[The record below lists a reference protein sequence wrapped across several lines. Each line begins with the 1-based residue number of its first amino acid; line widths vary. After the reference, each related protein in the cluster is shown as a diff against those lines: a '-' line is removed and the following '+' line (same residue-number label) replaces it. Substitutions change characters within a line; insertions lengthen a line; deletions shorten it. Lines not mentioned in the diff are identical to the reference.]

1 MDLQVFIMDMKA
13 FLRHGLNNLPEMK
26 ILKIWRND
34 LGKAWKVYKN
44 LFLKF
49 IIMNIKELNEKYT
62 KGELSKQCG
71 NSKLKRNEFS
81 PLFANLYQNKVVYHE
96 RFTCIVK
103 LDHIEL
109 LPDRFEAI
117 AIPHLLI
124 EKGNRMDTLYPK
136 KPWKFGASWDFLRL
150 EKDVLLPYSS
160 WLLWIDP
167 DLVKQVE
174 EFTIIRKFKEAKS
187 LTLDAMWGGHAG

>member
-1 MDLQVFIMDMKA
+1 MS
-13 FLRHGLNNLPEMK
+13 
-26 ILKIWRND
+26 
-34 LGKAWKVYKN
+34 
-44 LFLKF
+44 
-49 IIMNIKELNEKYT
+49 IKELNVKYIN
-62 KGELSKQCG
+62 GELSKQHG
-71 NSKLKRNEFS
+71 NSELKRNEFS
-81 PLFANLYQNKVVYHE
+81 PLFANLYEHKVVYHE

-103 LDHIEL
+103 LDQIEL

-150 EKDVLLPYSS
+150 DGDVLSPYSS

-167 DLVKQVE
+167 FLVKQVE
-174 EFTIIRKFKEAKS
+174 ELTLGRKFKQALS
-187 LTLDAMWGGHAG
+187 LTLESMWGK